1 MSATIDLKV
10 TLENT
15 TKTPLTYERLLAAGH
30 SCLHLTLKK
39 EWYDM
44 IASGEKKEEYREIKQ
59 YWINRLCEKLP
70 MSVISGGEIR
80 NRHSGQNYE
89 LKKFDRIIFK
99 NGYSKDAP
107 IMVVECVGI
116 TIDLGML
123 SWGAEKDKEYF
134 IIQLGDVLFNNAL
147 S

>member
-1 MSATIDLKV
+1 MNEDMNLQIST
-10 TLENT
+10 NT
-15 TKTPLTYERLLAAGH
+15 AIGYEPMLAAGH

-70 MSVISGGEIR
+70 ISVISGGEIR
-80 NRHSGQNYE
+80 DRHSGQNDE
-89 LKKFDRIIFK
+89 LKKFDIIIFK

-116 TIDLGML
+116 TIGLGMMT
-123 SWGAEKDKEYF
+123 WGAEQDKKYF